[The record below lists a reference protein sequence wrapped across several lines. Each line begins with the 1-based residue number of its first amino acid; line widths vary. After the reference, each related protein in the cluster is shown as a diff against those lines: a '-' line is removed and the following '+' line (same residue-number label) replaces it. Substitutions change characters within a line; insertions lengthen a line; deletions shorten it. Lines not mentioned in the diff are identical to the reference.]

1 VSVRASVPEVG
12 LTAAARPSRVR
23 WVVLA
28 LLCLV
33 SFIAYV
39 LRTNMSIAGETMMK
53 DLGLT
58 ELQFGM
64 VLAAFAWGYGLFQLP
79 GGLFGEKVGGR
90 LSMGLIVFA
99 WGILT
104 LFTGL
109 VPGPSVIPLVAGLWL
124 LIALRFL
131 MGAAQ
136 APLYPIMSGVSIAA
150 WFPIAAWGLIN
161 AIPTTALNLGAAAAG
176 PGVAWATEHV
186 GWRNSFVFAAPLGIL
201 SAVLWWWFY
210 RDDPAAHHAVN
221 RAEVDLIRAGRA
233 STEATA
239 VRAPWRIVL
248 SHPGLLAI
256 TGSYFCM
263 NYVFY
268 LFFNWFFYYLVDI
281 RGLPHQ
287 VGGYFTGA
295 QWIVGSITASLG
307 GALCDRL
314 CARFGPRAGCRIT
327 IVGGLLVCAPL
338 LVAGAMVTDPI
349 LAVTL
354 LSLSF
359 GATQLTDGPF
369 WAAAM
374 RIGGEHAPAATGLMN
389 TGGNVVGGIGA
400 MLVPLTAAHFGW
412 VAALSTG
419 ALFAVVG
426 AGLWVFIRADET
438 MVTDHHTPAS

>member
-1 VSVRASVPEVG
+1 VSARASAPEVES
-12 LTAAARPSRVR
+12 TDVARRPSRVR

-39 LRTNMSIAGETMMK
+39 LRTNMSIAGEAMMK
-53 DLGLT
+53 DLGFS

-90 LSMGLIVFA
+90 LSMALIVFA

-109 VPGPSVIPLVAGLWL
+109 VPGPSVVPLVAGLCL
-124 LIALRFL
+124 LVTLRFL

-136 APLYPIMSGVSIAA
+136 APLYPITSGVAIAA
-150 WFPIAAWGLIN
+150 WFPVAAWGLVN
-161 AIPTTALNLGAAAAG
+161 SIPTTALNLGAAAAG
-176 PGVAWATEHV
+176 PGVAWLTEHV
-186 GWRNSFVFAAPLGIL
+186 GWRNSFVVTAPLGIL
-201 SAVLWWWFY
+201 AAIVWWWFY
-210 RDDPAAHHAVN
+210 RDDPAEHPSVN
-221 RAEVDLIRAGRA
+221 AGEVDLIRVGRTPAGTGVRA
-233 STEATA
+233 S
-239 VRAPWRIVL
+239 WRIVL
-248 SHPGLLAI
+248 THPGLLAI

-295 QWIVGSITASLG
+295 QWMVGSVTASLG

-338 LVAGAMVTDPI
+338 LVAGAMVADPI

-400 MLVPLTAAHFGW
+400 ILVPLTARHFGW
-412 VAALSTG
+412 VIALSTG

-426 AGLWVFIRADET
+426 AGLWGFIRADEP
-438 MVTDHHTPAS
+438 MVTDRAPAG